1 MEGLIIILGNT
12 NSKKGKLSSIAKER
26 LDLGYKTFLKKKT
39 YKILLTGGFG
49 DHFNKAKSPH
59 AHYAKQYLI
68 KKGLPRSCFV
78 KFAMSSNTVEDA
90 LFSEELIERYEP
102 DKLIVITSDFH
113 KARVKFIFNYFIDKK
128 ITFLTSKTNTSE
140 NKLRKLKTHEKHAL
154 KILRKNGIYIENG
167 FFYYLDKYSKRIVS
181 FVPDGTGKYLSKL
194 LKLK

>member
-1 MEGLIIILGNT
+1 M
-12 NSKKGKLSSIAKER
+12 
-26 LDLGYKTFLKKKT
+26 
-39 YKILLTGGFG
+39 
-49 DHFNKAKSPH
+49 
-59 AHYAKQYLI
+59 
-68 KKGLPRSCFV
+68 
-78 KFAMSSNTVEDA
+78 SNTENLQKEIEED
-90 LFSEELIERYEP
+90 LNEP